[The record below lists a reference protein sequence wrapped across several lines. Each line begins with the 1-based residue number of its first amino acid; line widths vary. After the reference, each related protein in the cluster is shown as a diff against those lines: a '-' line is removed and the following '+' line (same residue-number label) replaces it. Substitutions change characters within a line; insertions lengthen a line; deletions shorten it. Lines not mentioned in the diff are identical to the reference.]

1 MYSGVVIRDPN
12 IVQTAAQMDQQE
24 TAQENS

>member
-1 MYSGVVIRDPN
+1 MYAGVVIRDPQ

-24 TAQENS
+24 TIQENS